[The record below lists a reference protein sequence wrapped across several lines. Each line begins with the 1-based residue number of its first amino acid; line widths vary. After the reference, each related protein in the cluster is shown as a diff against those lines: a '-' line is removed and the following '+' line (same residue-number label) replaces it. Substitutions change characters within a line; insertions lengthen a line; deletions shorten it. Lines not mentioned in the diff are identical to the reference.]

1 MNLFGFNP
9 KNWVSWRPNG
19 IGFVKPNHYAEMA
32 KVVWEN
38 RDNLPLA
45 WKILSKGV
53 CDGCALGTSGLK
65 DFTLDGPHLCTVRLH
80 LLRLNTMPAMKVNAL
95 DDVSA
100 ITQKTSKELRELGR
114 LAYPMIRHKG
124 EVGFRRVSWDE
135 AYETI
140 AARIRKIDPHR
151 MAFFL
156 TSRGVTNEVYYVAQ
170 KAVRFLGTNN
180 VDNAARICHSAS
192 TVAMKQ
198 MLGVSASTCSYKDW
212 IGTDLLIFLGSDTP
226 NNQPVTTK
234 YMYAAKQEGT
244 KIIVVNPYREPG
256 LQRYWVPSVPESA
269 LFGTKIADDFFQ
281 IHTGG
286 DVAFLNGVLKTL
298 IENSQVDEAFISAHT
313 TGFEALKA
321 ALLAQPWEALEKSCG
336 LAQSEMRRFAE
347 MLSTAKSAV
356 FVWSMGVAQHEH
368 GVDNVRSVLNLALAR
383 GFIGCDKCGVMPIR
397 GHSGVQG
404 GGEVGAAAWNF
415 PGGDPINEENAR
427 KFSNMWGFE
436 VPTWK
441 GKAALDMINAA
452 DAGEL
457 DLFYIMGGNF
467 LETLPDPKTIRG
479 ALQKPGLRVHQDIVL
494 TSQMLIE
501 PSDTVLLLPGRTRY
515 EQRDGG
521 TETSTERQIIYSP
534 EIAPPPGEAKSEWE
548 IFMELAERTYPERAA
563 QIHFKDGQAVR
574 DDIVQ
579 AVPMYAGIQY
589 LKKQGDHVQWGG
601 PRLCEDGKFKT
612 ADGRAQFTVV
622 HPPEM
627 YLAPGEFA
635 LKTRRGKQFNS
646 IVQYDR
652 DPLNGA
658 LREDVLMS
666 AEDATTLHVK
676 EGDWVMLRSPIGEMK
691 ARVKVAEIKSRNVQV
706 HWPEGNVLV
715 KHGECDHECG
725 VPSYKSPITI
735 QKI

>member
-19 IGFVKPNHYAEMA
+19 IGLIKPNHYAEMA
-32 KVVWEN
+32 KVAWEN

-45 WKILSKGV
+45 WKILSQGV

-80 LLRLNTMPAMKVNAL
+80 LLRLNTMPAMKPDAL
-95 DDVSA
+95 ADVSA
-100 ITQKTSKELRELGR
+100 IRQKSSKELRQLGR
-114 LAYPMIRHKG
+114 LAYPMIRRKG
-124 EVGFRRVSWDE
+124 EPGFSRISWDE
-135 AYETI
+135 AYSVIVE
-140 AARIRKIDPHR
+140 RIHKIDPKR

-170 KAVRFLGTNN
+170 KAARFLGTNN

-212 IGTDLLIFLGSDTP
+212 IGTDLLILLGSDTP

-234 YMYAAKQEGT
+234 YMYAAKQAGT

-256 LQRYWVPSVPESA
+256 LKNYWVPSVPESA
-269 LFGTKIADDFFQ
+269 IFGTKLTDEFFQ

-286 DVAFLNGVLKTL
+286 DVAFLNGVLKVL
-298 IENSQVDEAFISAHT
+298 IENGQVDEAFIAAHT
-313 TGFEALKA
+313 TGFDALRA
-321 ALLAQPWEALEKSCG
+321 DVLAQRWADLE
-336 LAQSEMRRFAE
+336 QSSGVPEREMRRFAE
-347 MLSTAKSAV
+347 MIGKAKSAV

-368 GVDNVRSVLNLALAR
+368 GVDNVRAVLNLALAR
-383 GFIGCDKCGVMPIR
+383 GFIGRENCGAMPIR

-415 PGGDPINEENAR
+415 PGGDPINEENAQ
-427 KFSNMWGFE
+427 KFSKMWGFE
-436 VPTWK
+436 VPAWK

-452 DAGEL
+452 NEGEL

-467 LETLPDPKTIRG
+467 LETLPDPNTIRG
-479 ALQKPGLRVHQDIVL
+479 ALQKPALRVHQDIVL
-494 TSQMLIE
+494 TSQMLLE
-501 PSDTVLLLPGRTRY
+501 PSDTVILLPGRTRY

-521 TETSTERQIIYSP
+521 TETSTERQIIFSP
-534 EIAPPPGEAKSEWE
+534 EIAPAPGEAKSEWE
-548 IFMELAERTYPERAA
+548 IFMELAERAYPERAA
-563 QIHFKDGQAVR
+563 QIHFRNGQAVR
-574 DDIVQ
+574 DDIAQ
-579 AVPMYAGIQY
+579 AVPMYAGIQR
-589 LKKQGDHVQWGG
+589 LKKKGDFFQWGG
-601 PRLCEDGKFKT
+601 PRLCEGGKFKT
-612 ADGRAQFTVV
+612 ADGKGHFAVV
-622 HPPEM
+622 HSPD
-627 YLAPGEFA
+627 LHLGPGEFS

-666 AEDATTLHVK
+666 KYDADSLQVH

-691 ARVKVAEIKSRNVQV
+691 ARVKLAEIKPRNVQV

-725 VPSYKSPITI
+725 VPSYKSPI
-735 QKI
+735 KIEKI